1 MKINMEIKY
10 QVLFFFKD
18 PVTTMS
24 GTTLLDLKMCAETQC
39 AIHDAGTKYLMKILM
54 LIRDSV

>member
-1 MKINMEIKY
+1 M

-18 PVTTMS
+18 PATTMS

>member
-1 MKINMEIKY
+1 MKINMEVKY
-10 QVLFFFKD
+10 AGSLFFKD
-18 PVTTMS
+18 PATTMI
-24 GTTLLDLKMCAETQC
+24 GTTLLDLEMCAETQC